1 MIGGGLLK
9 IHPSEL
15 KLPCKSFCSFL
26 TRYDWFS
33 FSLSSPINRKLD
45 SSTAKRFD
53 LDRVCGSSFSCV
65 SRSFKEASTGQSHE
79 VKLYIFYSICD

>member
-53 LDRVCGSSFSCV
+53 LDRV